1 MGLRTTSDGKIGGKA
16 AHLDAGVIMAL
27 AMPGDMHHAG
37 AKRMCGAAVRCGYVL
52 VVSPISIMEAAAAA
66 ARKRTI
72 ILHKIQSG
80 SEAELAGAEAHGE
93 ANVGLVLKTVDRM
106 ADLGHMKIADLKGWS
121 PDFLCLC
128 LMMIDCRGSAVRRA
142 KSRTYWHRGI
152 GPHDLLHC
160 AAAKHLDA
168 PIIITTD
175 AALADIA
182 GRENGCGHIRIQ
194 ITSGPLID
202 LLGGGGVGVG
212 QDGEAAE
219 VRSLGEEEGRFD

>member
-1 MGLRTTSDGKIGGKA
+1 MGLRTTSDDEIGGPA
-16 AHLDAGVIMAL
+16 AYLDAGVIMAL
-27 AMPGDMHHAG
+27 AIPGDMHRAN
-37 AKRMCGAAVRCGYVL
+37 AKRMCDAAVQSGYDL
-52 VVSPISIMEAAAAA
+52 VASPISIMEAAAAA
-66 ARKRTI
+66 RKRTI
-72 ILHKIQSG
+72 TLHKIQSG

-93 ANVGLVLKTVDRM
+93 ANVALIRKVVDRM
-106 ADLGHMKIADLKGWS
+106 VKQGHLKITDLKGWS
-121 PDFLCLC
+121 PDFLGLC
-128 LMMIDCRGSAVRRA
+128 HMMIVCRGSAVRRA

-175 AALADIA
+175 AALADIV